1 LQRLEDIGAR
11 LNYALVANV
20 LIGTGGSALVIRS
33 LSSSDQI
40 LTRQAGFRGLPHA
53 VVAVM
58 IGGTLG
64 FALYVLQVVPT
75 LNSVVL
81 LNAYAQV
88 LVGSIAEVLVCWA
101 VVGSV
106 AEAMLRDG
114 RGRWVSVIL
123 AASITSVLFGVYH
136 FAHST
141 PIDPNLTLTRT
152 QHPAIVGKRENR
164 KPFTYARFASVC
176 NALQRLTAHS

>member
-53 VVAVM
+53 LVAVM

-81 LNAYAQV
+81 LNAYAQ
-88 LVGSIAEVLVCWA
+88 VLVCWA

-141 PIDPNLTLTRT
+141 PIDPNP
-152 QHPAIVGKRENR
+152 HAIPCNSGQSREQ
-164 KPFTYARFASVC
+164 K
-176 NALQRLTAHS
+176 TA

>member
-53 VVAVM
+53 LVAVM

-81 LNAYAQV
+81 LNAYAQ
-88 LVGSIAEVLVCWA
+88 VLVCWA

-152 QHPAIVGKRENR
+152 QYPAIVGNRGNKRPLRNAG
-164 KPFTYARFASVC
+164 YANPC
-176 NALQRLTAHS
+176 NPLQHLNCYSQ

>member
-53 VVAVM
+53 LVAVM

-81 LNAYAQV
+81 LNAYAQ
-88 LVGSIAEVLVCWA
+88 VLVCWA

-176 NALQRLTAHS
+176 NAQQPLTAHS

>member
-53 VVAVM
+53 LVAVM

-81 LNAYAQV
+81 LNAYAQ
-88 LVGSIAEVLVCWA
+88 VLVCWA

-152 QHPAIVGKRENR
+152 QCPATVGKAGNR
-164 KPFTYARFASVC
+164 KPFVYAGYANPC
-176 NALQRLTAHS
+176 NPQQPLTAHS